1 MKLLYMKLKGFRKY
15 KELFEIQFD
24 NETYIIGG
32 NAKGKTTIAYA
43 IVWAFLGTDL
53 RGNDKRNLINK
64 DSNECFVELDFIGND
79 GEKHTLIRYK
89 HLQYSKKNFISLD
102 GNFIKQ
108 KDLENIYIGK
118 TLFLSAFNPDYFKE
132 LEPSEQKNLINQY
145 LPEISFE
152 NVFQKLDESEQNK
165 IFIKDGDIQKFIK
178 DTNARI
184 KDTEQKIIRKK
195 GENEFA
201 EKILKE
207 KIEIKKTFDKQ
218 EEIDLLLQEKDFL
231 ETESKQKIKSKLEE
245 EYAQKQTEVINF
257 QTKLDKIN
265 DEGRK
270 KRIEYNKILSD
281 PLAMCPCCNQP
292 MNVDSKKIA
301 SENKR
306 QEMFKLAD
314 EQKEYKEKISQAQI
328 DSVILKSKIYSLGNV
343 DNSVRIKEIDERLLV
358 LENEKKE
365 IYDFNKMIELKKS
378 NIENTKKDVI
388 KIISDLEN
396 LNEQLENYNL
406 QIIIAK
412 KLYCMIIQEKIK
424 IAEQYMKNVKIQFCE
439 LIKSTGELK
448 DCFKIT
454 NNGEEITS
462 LSKSQKFV
470 TMLEMSNMLNKISGL
485 NIPLLIDDFESYP
498 DYNFKFEDYQNQLI
512 IIKAKR
518 NRILKVSS
526 SEENIKRPKTIKLK
540 TKYNLQELKNVA

>member
-15 KELFEIQFD
+15 KELFEIKFND
-24 NETYIIGG
+24 ETYIIGG

-64 DSNECFVELDFIGND
+64 ESNECFVELEFMDNE
-79 GEKHTLIRYK
+79 EKNHTLIRYK
-89 HLQYSKKNFISLD
+89 HLQCSKKNFISLD

-108 KDLENIYIGK
+108 KDLEKFYIGK
-118 TLFLSAFNPDYFKE
+118 TLFLSAFNPNYFKE
-132 LEPSEQKNLINQY
+132 LEPAEQKNIINQH
-145 LPEISFE
+145 LPEIRFE
-152 NVFQKLDESEQNK
+152 DVLKKLDKSEQDK
-165 IFIKDGDIQKFIK
+165 IFIKDGDVQKFIK
-178 DTNARI
+178 DANIRI
-184 KDTEQKIIRKK
+184 KDTEQKIIKKK

-201 EKILKE
+201 EKIIKE
-207 KIEIKKTFDKQ
+207 KIEAEKIFDKQ
-218 EEIDLLLQEKDFL
+218 EEIDLLLQEKEFL
-231 ETESKQKIKSKLEE
+231 ETESKQKLKCKLEE
-245 EYAQKQTEVINF
+245 EYTQKQAEITNF

-292 MNVDSKKIA
+292 MNMESKRIA

-328 DSVILKSKIYSLGNV
+328 EAVILKSKIYSLGNK
-343 DNSVRIKEIDERLLV
+343 NNAVRIKEVDERLQL

-365 IYDFNKMIELKKS
+365 ICDFNKMIELKKS
-378 NIENTKKDVI
+378 NIEKTKKDVI
-388 KIISDLEN
+388 KIISDLEC
-396 LNEQLENYNL
+396 LDEQLENYNL

-424 IAEQYMKNVKIQFCE
+424 IAEQYMKNVRIQFYE
-439 LIKSTGELK
+439 LIKSTGEIK

-485 NIPLLIDDFESYP
+485 NIPLLIDDSESYP
-498 DYNFKFEDYQNQLI
+498 DYNFKFEDYQSQLI

-518 NRILKVSS
+518 NRVLKVSS
-526 SEENIKRPKTIKLK
+526 SEENIKKAKTIRLK
-540 TKYNLQELKNVA
+540 QKYNLQELKNAA

>member
-207 KIEIKKTFDKQ
+207 KIEIEKTFDKQ

-328 DSVILKSKIYSLGNV
+328 DSVI
-343 DNSVRIKEIDERLLV
+343 
-358 LENEKKE
+358 
-365 IYDFNKMIELKKS
+365 F
-378 NIENTKKDVI
+378 
-388 KIISDLEN
+388 
-396 LNEQLENYNL
+396 
-406 QIIIAK
+406 
-412 KLYCMIIQEKIK
+412 
-424 IAEQYMKNVKIQFCE
+424 
-439 LIKSTGELK
+439 LI
-448 DCFKIT
+448 
-454 NNGEEITS
+454 
-462 LSKSQKFV
+462 
-470 TMLEMSNMLNKISGL
+470 
-485 NIPLLIDDFESYP
+485 LI
-498 DYNFKFEDYQNQLI
+498 
-512 IIKAKR
+512 
-518 NRILKVSS
+518 
-526 SEENIKRPKTIKLK
+526 
-540 TKYNLQELKNVA
+540 